1 MHLSPSD
8 LKTKKK
14 TKKNNIQTRD
24 LNVEIVNH
32 NHMTIY
38 IIYEKKNQM
47 ALVRLSSLTKKQKK
61 KQCGVTLWKQVTFF
75 FCTYVHFVLAQNIS
89 V

>member
-1 MHLSPSD
+1 MHISPSD
-8 LKTKKK
+8 LTTKK
-14 TKKNNIQTRD
+14 IQTRD

-47 ALVRLSSLTKKQKK
+47 ALVRLSSLTKKKKKIKK
-61 KQCGVTLWKQVTFF
+61 KQCGVSLWKQVTFF
-75 FCTYVHFVLAQNIS
+75 FSAHMSTLF
-89 V
+89 

>member
-1 MHLSPSD
+1 MHISPSD
-8 LKTKKK
+8 LTTKK
-14 TKKNNIQTRD
+14 IQTRD

-47 ALVRLSSLTKKQKK
+47 ALVRLSSLTKKKK
-61 KQCGVTLWKQVTFF
+61 KMKKKTMRGQPVETSYVFF